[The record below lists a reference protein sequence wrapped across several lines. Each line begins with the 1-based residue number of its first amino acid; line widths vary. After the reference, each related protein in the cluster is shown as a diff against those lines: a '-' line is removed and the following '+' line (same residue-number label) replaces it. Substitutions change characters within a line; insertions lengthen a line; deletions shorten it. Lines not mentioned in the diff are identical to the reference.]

1 MAYNRGMPDRDDA
14 PRRSPPRA
22 ATEPARP
29 CCAVCGVELIA
40 ADATDATD
48 ALCAVHRRHR
58 HLVPRPSAALPQ
70 RFAHEVRLLRRPA
83 PPAPAPRVGRA
94 RTEPL

>member
-1 MAYNRGMPDRDDA
+1 MPDRDDA
-14 PRRSPPRA
+14 PPRPPPRA

-40 ADATDATD
+40 ADATDA
-48 ALCAVHRRHR
+48 LCAVHRRHR
-58 HLVPRPSAALPQ
+58 HLVSRPSAARPQ

>member
-1 MAYNRGMPDRDDA
+1 MPDRDDA
-14 PRRSPPRA
+14 PSRPPPRA

-40 ADATDATD
+40 ADATDA
-48 ALCAVHRRHR
+48 LC
-58 HLVPRPSAALPQ
+58 VPRPSAARPQ